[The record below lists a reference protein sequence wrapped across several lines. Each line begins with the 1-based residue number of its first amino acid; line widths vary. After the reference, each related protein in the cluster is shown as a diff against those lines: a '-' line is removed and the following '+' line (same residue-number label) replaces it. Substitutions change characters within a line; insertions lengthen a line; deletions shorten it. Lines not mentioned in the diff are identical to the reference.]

1 MELLADFCF
10 DVVVAGVAGFQ
21 RLNEGVHLIQGEG
34 GGELF
39 GALKDIEQPAPA
51 FDAPGLQGIDLVIF
65 LADCSFIQHFAIAD
79 DGDFGGIRD
88 VAEKDVAA
96 FPAGACGGVFQLRP
110 FLDDIRDE
118 KALGNNDEVVHL
130 VAVVVQE
137 EEAGVIERGDA
148 LNHGAVDAIDDA
160 AFEAGGGGFFAF
172 QFILGA
178 AVLADVVFDGG
189 VGFGGLDG
197 FGAADGAVHVA
208 GEPVFGETPGNLG
221 GAFVALNQ
229 GGVEG

>member
-1 MELLADFCF
+1 M
-10 DVVVAGVAGFQ
+10 
-21 RLNEGVHLIQGEG
+21 
-34 GGELF
+34 
-39 GALKDIEQPAPA
+39 KDIEQPAPA
-51 FDAPGLQGIDLVIF
+51 FDAPGLQGIDQVIF
-65 LADCSFIQHFAIAD
+65 LADFSFIQHFAIAD

-96 FPAGACGGVFQLRP
+96 LPPGACGGVFQLRP

-160 AFEAGGGGFFAF
+160 ALESGGGGFFAF
-172 QFILGA
+172 QFVLGA
-178 AVLADVVFDGG
+178 AVPADVVFDWG

-197 FGAADGAVHVA
+197 FSAADGAVHIA

-221 GAFVALNQ
+221 GAFVALYQ

>member
-1 MELLADFCF
+1 MLADFCF

-88 VAEKDVAA
+88 FTQQDVAA
-96 FPAGACGGVFQLRP
+96 FPAGACCGVFQLRP

-160 AFEAGGGGFFAF
+160 AFETGGGGFFAF